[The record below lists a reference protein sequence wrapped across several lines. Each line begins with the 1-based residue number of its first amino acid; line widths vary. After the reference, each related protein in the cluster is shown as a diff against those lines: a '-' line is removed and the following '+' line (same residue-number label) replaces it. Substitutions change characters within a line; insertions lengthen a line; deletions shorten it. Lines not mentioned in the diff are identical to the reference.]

1 MVCPGNPPRGHTSPA
16 TPDRA
21 GFRDRLVC
29 MATSA
34 PGHGTSLTS
43 QTKGAT
49 VVVARC
55 FADRAYR
62 GERIGTATAITVEIV
77 EPEAGQK
84 GFAVQPRRWFMVRC
98 SMFPFASLAVS

>member
-43 QTKGAT
+43 QTKSAT
-49 VVVARC
+49 VVVGTRPLQRRPK
-55 FADRAYR
+55 DKRQGSLPVIERQKVTQEQVDGAYNLLNSLV
-62 GERIGTATAITVEIV
+62 GAA
-77 EPEAGQK
+77 PKEAE
-84 GFAVQPRRWFMVRC
+84 
-98 SMFPFASLAVS
+98 SLVDWVF